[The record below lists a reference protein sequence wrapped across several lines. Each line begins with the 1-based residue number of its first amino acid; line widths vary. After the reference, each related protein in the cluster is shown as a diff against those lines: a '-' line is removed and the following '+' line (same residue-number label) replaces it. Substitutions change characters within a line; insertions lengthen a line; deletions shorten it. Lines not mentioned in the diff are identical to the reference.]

1 MQTSCPSA
9 IVSPTSQETDFTV
22 PGIGDNT
29 TLDTST
35 WNYFNR
41 ISERGYCYPPSQIV
55 LYNTV
60 VEEIRLKWECLLMGR
75 FIVSWERFYH

>member
-9 IVSPTSQETDFTV
+9 IVSPTSQETDLTI

-35 WNYFNR
+35 WNELFGQNF
-41 ISERGYCYPPSQIV
+41 EEGKP
-55 LYNTV
+55 LYTTTN
-60 VEEIRLKWECLLMGR
+60 IP
-75 FIVSWERFYH
+75 I